1 VTERPIRHGRK
12 AEIMLIED
20 NRGDELLALR
30 AFRAGKIDMNF
41 SVAGSAE
48 DAWSMLHRHG
58 EHQDAALPDLI
69 VLDLNLPKMSGRS
82 LLLLIKEDPALKHIP
97 VIIMSSSEA
106 TSDIKR
112 CYDLHACAYIVKPAD
127 LDDFKAVVETI
138 EHFYFTVALLPL
150 PSAA

>member
-1 VTERPIRHGRK
+1 MTELPNFQGRK

-48 DAWSMLHRHG
+48 EAWSMLHRHG
-58 EHQDAALPDLI
+58 EYHNRSLPDLI

-82 LLLLIKEDPALKHIP
+82 LLLLIKEDPDLKHIP
-97 VIIMSSSEA
+97 VIVMSSSEA

-112 CYDLHACAYIVKPAD
+112 CYDLHACAYIVKPVG
-127 LDDFKAVVETI
+127 LDDFKAVVTTI
-138 EHFYFTVALLPL
+138 EQFYFSVALLPM
-150 PSAA
+150 PTAA